1 MSQKGWQFW
10 IDRGGTF
17 TDIIARDPAG
27 RLRIRKLLS
36 ENPSRYDDAG
46 VAGIIEMLAATES
59 ENQIDTIRMGT
70 TVATNA
76 LLERRGEP
84 TALVIT
90 VGFEDALRIGYQVRP
105 DIFALDIQLPEPAY
119 GPVIGAEE
127 RIDAHGNILQPLNL
141 ERLKVDLKTLYEQGL
156 RAVAIC
162 FMHAYHHAEHERA
175 AGELATRIGYR
186 HVSLSHEVSPLRKL
200 VGRGDTTVADAYL
213 SPVLT
218 RYIAR
223 LKTSLADAGVSARRL
238 LFMQSNGGL
247 VDERRFRGKDS
258 VLSGPAGGVVGMV
271 TASAQAGGNRLIGFD
286 MGGTSTDVSLFT
298 GDYEYVTDNEVAGI
312 RLRAPMIRIQTVAAG
327 GGSILKFASGRFQVG
342 PESAGANPGPA
353 AYRNGGPLTVT
364 DANVMLGRILPAHFP
379 HSFGTD
385 GNEPLDAERV
395 RQEFAALAKQI
406 SRKIKRK
413 LTPEAVAEGFVH
425 IAVDNMANAI
435 KHISIQRGHDPTEF
449 ALCCFGGAGG
459 QHACRVAEEL
469 SIDTI
474 LIHPLAGVLSA
485 FGIGTAPLRA
495 YRQQTVDLPL
505 DDKALGELEPIIEA
519 AVVKCRTELLDQ
531 GCLARLIS
539 VRRILSVRT
548 AGTDTSLPVE
558 WGERARIEADFSDLH
573 RQRFGFSHSN
583 KNNHDESLWI
593 ESFRVEA
600 SGRDTDIDDRYGVM
614 QQPDTRT
621 HSNETARL
629 YCRTNWRN
637 AHVYQRTELPVGKRV
652 AGPAIII
659 DDTTTI
665 VVEPNWQLMVEGDEQ
680 LRLTHDRQA
689 GTVRS
694 HNTDA
699 DPVLLEVFNS
709 HFMNIAEQM
718 GVVLENTA
726 HSVNIKERL
735 DFSCALFDDRGRL
748 IANAPHIP
756 VHLGS
761 MGDSVAAILD
771 SNAGAIRPG
780 EVFMLNTPYN
790 GGSHLP
796 DITVVTPLFDAMEK
810 TIEFVVASRAHHADI
825 GGLTPG
831 SMPPYSHTIHD
842 EGILF
847 DNFRL
852 VDEHGF
858 RETELRAA
866 LAAGPGPARNPDQNV
881 ADLRAQ
887 IAANEKGLREL
898 RAMIGHFGRDTVRA
912 YMRHVRANA
921 EASVRDVIDRIGD
934 GEHTLEL
941 DNGVIIHV
949 RIAVN
954 RDRREVI
961 VDFSGTS
968 PQSDTNFNTPLSV
981 TRAAVL
987 YVFRSLIAE
996 RIPLNAGC
1004 MEPIRLVIPEACLLN
1019 PHYPA
1024 AVVAGNV
1031 ETSQCI
1037 TNALYGALDVMAAA
1051 QCTMNNLT
1059 FGDDRLQYYE
1069 TICGG
1074 SGAGPD
1080 FDGTDAVH
1088 TQMTNSRM
1096 TDPEVLEARFPVLIR
1111 EFSIRRNSGG
1121 NGFHRG
1127 GDGVVRRIEFRAPM
1141 TAAIL
1146 SNNRLTAPFGLHGGA
1161 PGKAGRNRVIRQ
1173 DGHAEV
1179 VDSVG
1184 ELQLETGDTLII
1196 ETPGGGGYGKSELR
1210 FSTACSNDTEPT
1222 GSLSEP

>member
-1 MSQKGWQFW
+1 MSQEGWQFW

-17 TDIIARDPAG
+17 TDIIGRDPAG
-27 RLRIRKLLS
+27 RLHIRKLLS
-36 ENPSRYDDAG
+36 ENPDHYADAA
-46 VAGIIEMLAATES
+46 VAGIKATLATAKST
-59 ENQIDTIRMGT
+59 NRIDAIRMGT

-90 VGFEDALRIGYQVRP
+90 AGFEDALRIGYQARP

-119 GPVIGAEE
+119 GPVIGASE
-127 RIDAHGNILQPLNL
+127 RIEANGNILESLNI
-141 ERLKVDLKTLYEQGL
+141 ERLTTDLEALYARGL

-162 FMHAYHHAEHERA
+162 FMHAYRNGEHERT
-175 AGELATRIGYR
+175 AGELAAHIGFR
-186 HVSLSHEVSPLRKL
+186 HISLSHEVSPLRKL

-213 SPVLT
+213 SPVLN

-223 LKTSLADAGVSARRL
+223 LKASLADAGLSTRRL

-247 VDERRFRGKDS
+247 VDECRFRGKDS

-271 TASAQAGGNRLIGFD
+271 AASAQAAGNRLIGFD

-298 GDYEYVTDNEVAGI
+298 GDFEYVTDNEVAGI
-312 RLRAPMIRIQTVAAG
+312 RLRAPMIRLHTVAAG

-342 PESAGANPGPA
+342 PESAGADPGPT

-364 DANVMLGRILPAHFP
+364 DANIMLGRILPAHFP
-379 HSFGTD
+379 CSFGTG
-385 GNEPLDAERV
+385 GNEPLDDGRV
-395 RQEFAALAKQI
+395 RREFIALGKRI
-406 SRKIKRK
+406 SQKIKHE
-413 LTPEAVAEGFVH
+413 LSPEAVAEGFIRV
-425 IAVDNMANAI
+425 AVNNMANAI
-435 KHISIQRGHDPTEF
+435 KRISIQRGHDPTEF
-449 ALCCFGGAGG
+449 SLCCFGGAAG

-469 SIDTI
+469 GIDTI

-485 FGIGTAPLRA
+485 FGIGTAPLRT
-495 YRQQTVDLPL
+495 YHQQTIDMPL
-505 DDKALGELEPIIEA
+505 DDAALDELEPVIDA
-519 AVVKCRTELLDQ
+519 AVATCRTELLDQ
-531 GCLARLIS
+531 GCIPASINA
-539 VRRILSVRT
+539 RRILSIRT
-548 AGTDTSLPVE
+548 TGTDTSLPVE
-558 WGERARIEADFSDLH
+558 WNDRSGIETDFADLH
-573 RQRFGFSHSN
+573 RQRFGFCHTDASDPDKSRC
-583 KNNHDESLWI
+583 ETLLQI
-593 ESFRVEA
+593 ESFRVEVN
-600 SGRDTDIDDRYGVM
+600 GRHAGADNRPAITRRAEM
-614 QQPDTRT
+614 QIQS
-621 HSNETARL
+621 HEQSRL
-629 YCRTNWRN
+629 YCRTEWRDTPV
-637 AHVYQRTELPVGKRV
+637 HRRTNLPAGDRIT
-652 AGPAIII
+652 GPAIVI
-659 DDTTTI
+659 DESTTI
-665 VVEPNWQLMVEGDEQ
+665 VIEPDWQLDVEDDGQ
-680 LRLTHDRQA
+680 LRLTRDRQVQNKQA
-689 GTVRS
+689 GS
-694 HNTDA
+694 TDT

-718 GVVLENTA
+718 GAVLENTA

-771 SNAGAIRPG
+771 DNAGTIRPG
-780 EVFMLNTPYN
+780 DIFMLNTPYN

-796 DITVVTPLFDAMEK
+796 DITVVTPLFDA
-810 TIEFVVASRAHHADI
+810 TGTAIEFIVASRAHHADI

-831 SMPPYSHTIHD
+831 SMPPHSHTIHD

-858 RETELRAA
+858 RETALRTA
-866 LAAGPGPARNPDQNV
+866 LAAGPNPARNPDQNV

-887 IAANEKGLREL
+887 IAANEKGAREL
-898 RAMIGHFGRDTVRA
+898 RAMIAHFGQKTVRA

-921 EASVRDVIDRIGD
+921 EASVRAVIDRISD
-934 GEHTLEL
+934 GQHALEL
-941 DNGVIIHV
+941 DNGARIHV
-949 RIAVN
+949 RVTVD
-954 RDRREVI
+954 RDKCEAT

-968 PQSDTNFNTPLSV
+968 PQSETNFNAPIAV

-987 YVFRSLIAE
+987 YVFRSLITE
-996 RIPLNAGC
+996 PIPLNAGC
-1004 MEPIRLVIPEACLLN
+1004 MQPIHLIIPDGCLLN

-1037 TNALYGALDVMAAA
+1037 TNALYGALGVMASS

-1059 FGDDRLQYYE
+1059 FGNDRLQYYE

-1080 FDGTDAVH
+1080 FTGTDAVH

-1096 TDPEVLEARFPVLIR
+1096 TDPEVLETRFPVLIR
-1111 EFSIRRNSGG
+1111 EFSIRTNSGG
-1121 NGFHRG
+1121 AGQYRG
-1127 GDGVVRRIEFRAPM
+1127 GNGVVRSIEFCAPM
-1141 TAAIL
+1141 QAAIL
-1146 SNNRLTAPFGLHGGA
+1146 SNNRLTAPFGIHGGA
-1161 PGKAGRNRVIRQ
+1161 SGQAGCNRVMRS

-1196 ETPGGGGYGKSELR
+1196 ETPGGGGFGKVDINAS
-1210 FSTACSNDTEPT
+1210 ANDFPC
-1222 GSLSEP
+1222 

>member
-1 MSQKGWQFW
+1 MSQSAWQFW

-27 RLRIRKLLS
+27 RLHVRKLLS
-36 ENPSRYDDAG
+36 ENSGHYADAA
-46 VAGIIEMLAATES
+46 VAGISAILATTKS
-59 ENQIDTIRMGT
+59 TKRIDAIRMGT

-84 TALVIT
+84 TALIIT
-90 VGFEDALRIGYQVRP
+90 AGFEDALRIGYQTRP
-105 DIFALDIQLPEPAY
+105 DIFALNIQLPEPAY
-119 GPVIGAEE
+119 GPVIRAEE
-127 RIDAHGNILQPLNL
+127 RIDAHGNILEPLNL
-141 ERLKVDLKTLYEQGL
+141 ECLRLDLETLYEQGL
-156 RAVAIC
+156 RTVAIC
-162 FMHAYHHAEHERA
+162 FMHAYRHSKHERA
-175 AGELATRIGYR
+175 AGELARQIGF
-186 HVSLSHEVSPLRKL
+186 HHISLSHEVSPLRKL
-200 VGRGDTTVADAYL
+200 IGRGDTTVADAYL

-223 LKTSLADAGVSARRL
+223 LKTSLADAGISARRL

-247 VDERRFRGKDS
+247 VDERHFRGKDS

-271 TASAQAGGNRLIGFD
+271 AASAQAGGNRLIGFD
-286 MGGTSTDVSLFT
+286 MGGTSTDVSLFS
-298 GDYEYVTDNEVAGI
+298 GNYEYVTDNEIAGI
-312 RLRAPMIRIQTVAAG
+312 RLRAPMIRIHTVAAG
-327 GGSILKFASGRFQVG
+327 GGSILKFVSGRFQVG

-379 HSFGTD
+379 HSFGVN
-385 GNEPLDAERV
+385 GNEPLDKMRV
-395 RQEFAALAKQI
+395 CQEFTALATQI
-406 SRKIKRK
+406 SQTTKQEM
-413 LTPEAVAEGFVH
+413 TPEAVAAGFVR

-435 KHISIQRGHDPTEF
+435 KQVSIQRGHDPKEF

-469 SIDTI
+469 GIDTI

-495 YRQQTVDLPL
+495 YRQQTVDRPL
-505 DDKALGELEPIIEA
+505 NNVTLGELEPVINSAITTCHA
-519 AVVKCRTELLDQ
+519 ELLNQD
-531 GCLARLIS
+531 CLADSIR
-539 VRRILSVRT
+539 VRKILSIRT
-548 AGTDTSLPVE
+548 TGSNTSLPVE
-558 WGERARIEADFSDLH
+558 WNDCAGIEANFSSLH
-573 RQRFGFSHSN
+573 QQRFGFSHTN
-583 KNNHDESLWI
+583 KTHSTELLQI
-593 ESFRVEA
+593 ESFRIEV
-600 SGRDTDIDDRYGVM
+600 SGQHTAIGNTCNIAPQLKSPAQSM
-614 QQPDTRT
+614 
-621 HSNETARL
+621 ETSPL
-629 YCRTNWRN
+629 YCRTGWYD
-637 AHVYQRTELPVGKRV
+637 AQVLQRVELSVGACV
-652 AGPAIII
+652 TGPAIII

-665 VVEPNWQLMVEGDEQ
+665 VVEPDWQLNIDADAQ
-680 LRLTHDRQA
+680 LRLIYNRQ
-689 GTVRS
+689 TQNIQS
-694 HNTDA
+694 QNTAA
-699 DPVLLEVFNS
+699 DPVLLEIFNN

-718 GVVLENTA
+718 GAVLENTA
-726 HSVNIKERL
+726 YSVNIKERL
-735 DFSCALFDDRGRL
+735 DFSCALFDACGQL

-761 MGDSVAAILD
+761 MGDSVEAVLNNNVG
-771 SNAGAIRPG
+771 SLQPG
-780 EVFMLNTPYN
+780 DVCMLNTPYN

-796 DITVVTPLFDAMEK
+796 DITVVTPLFDTTGEK
-810 TIEFVVASRAHHADI
+810 IEFVVASRAHHADI

-831 SMPPYSHTIHD
+831 SMPAHSKTIHD

-852 VDEHGF
+852 VDKNGF
-858 RETELRAA
+858 HEAELLAA
-866 LAAGPGPARNPDQNV
+866 LSAQPGSPARNPEQNV

-887 IAANEKGLREL
+887 TAANEKGAREL
-898 RAMIGHFGRDTVRA
+898 RAMIDHFGRDTVHD
-912 YMRHVRANA
+912 YMRHVRVNA
-921 EASVRDVIDRIGD
+921 EESVRAVIDRIGN
-934 GEHTLEL
+934 GKHTLEL
-941 DNGVIIHV
+941 DNGAIIRV
-949 RIAVN
+949 QINV
-954 RDRREVI
+954 DQDSREVC

-968 PQSDTNFNTPLSV
+968 PQSETNFNAPLSV

-987 YVFRSLIAE
+987 YVFRSLIDA

-1004 MEPIRLVIPEACLLN
+1004 MEPIHLIIPDGCLLN

-1037 TNALYGALDVMAAA
+1037 TNALYGALGVMAAA

-1059 FGDDRLQYYE
+1059 FGNDQLQYYE

-1121 NGFHRG
+1121 TGHHRG
-1127 GDGVVRRIEFRAPM
+1127 GDGVVRKIEFLAPM

-1146 SNNRLTAPFGLHGGA
+1146 SNNRLIAPFGLQGGA
-1161 PGKAGRNRVIRQ
+1161 PGQTGRNSIMRQ
-1173 DGHAEV
+1173 SGCVEA
-1179 VDSVG
+1179 VDSVAD
-1184 ELQLETGDTLII
+1184 LQLQVGDTLII
-1196 ETPGGGGYGKSELR
+1196 ETPGGGGYGEL
-1210 FSTACSNDTEPT
+1210 PQ
-1222 GSLSEP
+1222 

>member
-1 MSQKGWQFW
+1 MTQRGWQFW

-17 TDIIARDPAG
+17 TDIIGCDPAG
-27 RLRIRKLLS
+27 QLHVSKLLS
-36 ENPSRYDDAG
+36 ENPDRYADAA
-46 VAGIIEMLAATES
+46 VAGIAELLAATKS
-59 ENQIDTIRMGT
+59 TNHIDAIRMGT

-84 TALVIT
+84 TVLVIT
-90 VGFEDALRIGYQVRP
+90 AGFEDALRIGYQTRP

-127 RIDAHGNILQPLNL
+127 RIDAHGRILQPLNL
-141 ERLKVDLKTLYEQGL
+141 DRLTTDLEALYEQGM
-156 RAVAIC
+156 RTVAIC
-162 FMHAYHHAEHERA
+162 FMHAYRHAEHELA
-175 AGELATRIGYR
+175 AGALATRIGYR
-186 HVSLSHEVSPLRKL
+186 HISLSHEVSPLRKL

-213 SPVLT
+213 SPVLNQ
-218 RYIAR
+218 YITG
-223 LKTSLADAGVSARRL
+223 LKTSLAKAGLTTCRL

-247 VDERRFRGKDS
+247 IDEGRFRGKDS

-271 TASAQAGGNRLIGFD
+271 AASAQAADNRLIGFD

-312 RLRAPMIRIQTVAAG
+312 RLRAPMIRIHTVAAG
-327 GGSILKFASGRFQVG
+327 GGSILKFSSGRFQVG
-342 PESAGANPGPA
+342 PESAGADPGPA

-379 HSFGTD
+379 CSFGID
-385 GNEPLDAERV
+385 GNEPLDDGCVHR
-395 RQEFAALAKQI
+395 EFTALAKRI
-406 SRKIKRK
+406 SRQTDREWQ
-413 LTPEAVAEGFVH
+413 PEAVAEGFVR
-425 IAVDNMANAI
+425 IAINNMANAI
-435 KHISIQRGHDPTEF
+435 KRISIQRGYDPTEF
-449 ALCCFGGAGG
+449 TLCCFGGAGG

-469 SIDTI
+469 GIDTI
-474 LIHPLAGVLSA
+474 LVPPLAGVLSA
-485 FGIGTAPLRA
+485 FGIGTAPLRT
-495 YRQQTVDLPL
+495 YHQQTVDLPL
-505 DDKALGELEPIIEA
+505 DDEALDQLEPVIDT
-519 AVVKCRTELLDQ
+519 AVATCRSELLEQ
-531 GCLARLIS
+531 GCLPESIE
-539 VRRILSVRT
+539 VRRILAIRT
-548 AGTDTSLPVE
+548 TGTDTSLPVE
-558 WGERARIEADFSDLH
+558 WNNRSRIETDFTNLH
-573 RQRFGFSHSN
+573 RRRFGFCHADGIRPE
-583 KNNHDESLWI
+583 NNGPQPLQI
-593 ESFRVEA
+593 ESFRVEVN
-600 SGRDTDIDDRYGVM
+600 GRHAGTDDLYAVAQHTETQRPNHD
-614 QQPDTRT
+614 
-621 HSNETARL
+621 TARL
-629 YCRTNWRN
+629 YCRTNWHD
-637 AHVYQRTELPVGKRV
+637 ALVYERVDLPIGSRI

-659 DDTTTI
+659 DTTTTL
-665 VVEPNWQLMVEGDEQ
+665 VVEPDWQLKVTDDGQ
-680 LRLTHDRQA
+680 LRLTRNRQNRNERA
-689 GTVRS
+689 D
-694 HNTDA
+694 NADA

-718 GVVLENTA
+718 GAVLENTA
-726 HSVNIKERL
+726 YSVNIKERL
-735 DFSCALFDDRGRL
+735 DFSCALFDECGRL

-761 MGDSVAAILD
+761 MGDSVAAILAD
-771 SNAGAIRPG
+771 NAGAIRPG
-780 EVFMLNTPYN
+780 DVFMLNTPYN

-796 DITVVTPLFDAMEK
+796 DITVVTPLFDAAGAS
-810 TIEFVVASRAHHADI
+810 IEFVVASRAHHADI

-831 SMPPYSHTIHD
+831 SMPPHSHTIHD

-852 VDEHGF
+852 VDEHAF
-858 RETELRAA
+858 REVELRAA
-866 LAAGPGPARNPDQNV
+866 LATGPNPARNPDQNV

-887 IAANEKGLREL
+887 IAANEKGAREL
-898 RAMIGHFGRDTVRA
+898 CAMVTHFGHATVRA

-934 GEHTLEL
+934 GQHALEL
-941 DNGVIIHV
+941 DNGACIHV
-949 RIAVN
+949 RVTVD
-954 RDRREVI
+954 RDKREVT

-968 PQSDTNFNTPLSV
+968 PQNETNFNTPIAV

-1004 MEPIRLVIPEACLLN
+1004 MQPIHLIIPDGCLLN

-1037 TNALYGALDVMAAA
+1037 TNALYGALGVMAGS

-1059 FGDDRLQYYE
+1059 FGNDRLQYYE

-1080 FDGTDAVH
+1080 FAGTDAVH

-1096 TDPEVLEARFPVLIR
+1096 TDPEVLETRFPVLIR

-1121 NGFHRG
+1121 VGLHCG
-1127 GDGVVRRIEFRAPM
+1127 GNGVVRRIEFCAPM
-1141 TAAIL
+1141 QAAIL
-1146 SNNRLTAPFGLHGGA
+1146 SNNRLTAPFGMQGGA
-1161 PGKAGRNRVIRQ
+1161 PGQVGRNCVIRR
-1173 DGHAEV
+1173 DGHTEV

-1196 ETPGGGGYGKSELR
+1196 ETPGGGGFGKAGAS
-1210 FSTACSNDTEPT
+1210 
-1222 GSLSEP
+1222 